1 MSAVEVVSHPRH
13 AGRAPSP
20 VVVFL
25 AFAFTY
31 FFSALLRAITAT
43 LAPVFSAEMGLQ
55 AADLGLLAGAFFFGF
70 AATQLPLGHA
80 LDRIGPRRT
89 LLAMLG
95 FAVLGCAAF
104 ASATRLAELVAARVL
119 IGAGLG
125 ACLMAALTCFRQ
137 ILSRP
142 GQQRANAWMLMSGST
157 GMVASTLPVQ
167 WLLPSLGWRGLF
179 WGLAVM
185 LLLSMVVVA
194 ALVPRDR
201 RPRGALV
208 DQNSVDQAKEG
219 PQSDMGYRG
228 ILRHPLIGALGPMV
242 FFNYGG
248 LIAVQTLWAG
258 PWLTLVCGWSPER
271 AAQGLLIINLAMLLT
286 FLVWGLVTPRLLRW
300 GLTDM
305 GLMRWGLPLPLIILA
320 VNIASGP
327 EAGALHWAA
336 WCVCTTL
343 VTLSQPAVGAAFAP
357 SQAGRALSA
366 VNLVI
371 FSGVFCIQWSMG
383 LAIDALRVVGWTEV
397 DAFRGTFAAFAVCCV
412 VSYAW
417 FVRTVPVHPHNET

>member
-1 MSAVEVVSHPRH
+1 MSVAAQAHPP
-13 AGRAPSP
+13 AGADPGPSP

-31 FFSALLRAITAT
+31 FFSALIRAVTAT

-55 AADLGLLAGAFFFGF
+55 AADLGLLAGAFFLGF
-70 AATQLPLGHA
+70 AATQLPLGQA
-80 LDRIGPRRT
+80 LDRVGPRRT
-89 LLAMLG
+89 LLAMLC

-104 ASATRLAELVAARVL
+104 ASATQLATLVAARVL

-142 GQQRANAWMLMSGST
+142 GQQRANAWMLMSGSM

-179 WGLAVM
+179 WGLAAM
-185 LLLSMVVVA
+185 LLLCMGVIA
-194 ALVPRDR
+194 MLVPRDR
-201 RPRGALV
+201 VAHAARSVSGV
-208 DQNSVDQAKEG
+208 DSATDVAQPVDG
-219 PQSDMGYRG
+219 GYCA
-228 ILRHPLIGALGPMV
+228 ILRHPLIRQLSPMV

-248 LIAVQTLWAG
+248 LIAIQTLWAG
-258 PWLTLVCGWSPER
+258 PWLTRVCGWTAER
-271 AAQGLLIINLAMLLT
+271 AAQGLLTINLAMLFT
-286 FLVWGLVTPRLLRW
+286 FLLWGVVTPRLARW

-305 GLMRWGLPLPLIILA
+305 GLMRWGVPLPLLILA
-320 VNIASGP
+320 GNIWAGP
-327 EAGALHWAA
+327 EAGAVHWAA

-343 VTLSQPAVGAAFAP
+343 VTLSQPAVGAAFQA

-371 FSGVFCIQWSMG
+371 FSGVFCVQWLMG
-383 LAIDALRVVGWTEV
+383 LGIDALRSAGWSEV
-397 DAFRGTFAAFAVCCV
+397 DAFRGTFAAFAVCCA
-412 VSYAW
+412 VSYGW
-417 FVRTVPVHPHNET
+417 FARTPAVHPHNQR